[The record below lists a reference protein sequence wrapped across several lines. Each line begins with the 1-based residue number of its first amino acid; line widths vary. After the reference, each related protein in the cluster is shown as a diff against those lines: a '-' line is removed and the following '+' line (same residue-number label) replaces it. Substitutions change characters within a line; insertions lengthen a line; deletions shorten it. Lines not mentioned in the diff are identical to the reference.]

1 MFVILR
7 ISLFLRNSIKI
18 FVRNTTCDLI
28 YTLDNHLNRKENIF
42 GGIEKEQNLYEVQRY
57 VKGLDKNLIKN
68 VEFFDLYVA
77 KESWVMNYKKG
88 GGQPWHTHAG
98 NIISAVY
105 IIQANAELDTKL
117 YFKSP
122 VTDMMNPFNSN
133 MNPYNKGYDVNE
145 YNNEQVAYPST
156 PGVLYTFRSHLEHS
170 ITQKVTDTKRVIL
183 ALNYNRT

>member
-1 MFVILR
+1 MFHHVFPQTIGEDKNPNYLR
-7 ISLFLRNSIKI
+7 HMI
-18 FVRNTTCDLI
+18 DLI
-28 YTLDNHLNRKENIF
+28 THIQQTNERFLYNPHTHPVMGDLMVWIDQCVNKYTQHLNFPDE
-42 GGIEKEQNLYEVQRY
+42 YTCS
-57 VKGLDKNLIKN
+57 
-68 VEFFDLYVA
+68 
-77 KESWVMNYKKG
+77 ESWIHDYEMNTY
-88 GGQPWHTHAG
+88 QPWHTHAG

-183 ALNYNRT
+183 ALNYNRS